1 MLYFTALLIAAVYL
15 GKLSD
20 HFVEHLYSLNNWKGL
35 SQDSSKWIVHV
46 LSVFA
51 LIVET
56 ESRTHPSMKIKRR
69 DTHSPVIT
77 QRSFFMFCV
86 VFGLGYGLGLIT
98 ERFYGFKFSF
108 YAGLGRLHFSEHPD
122 LPAMV
127 MGDVC
132 GQSLA
137 ILILQIAS
145 AIEALLSKTQILR
158 QEQVEEPKDGELPDP
173 MQEARFA
180 RLLVQSVVWYFA
192 WCFLPPTVQK
202 LVGHNAFLD
211 KITLF
216 MVYVMVSKWTPQT

>member
-1 MLYFTALLIAAVYL
+1 MLYYTVLLIAAVYL
-15 GKLSD
+15 GRVSD
-20 HFVEHLYSLNNWKGL
+20 HFVEHLSTLNNSEGL
-35 SQDSSKWIVHV
+35 SQDNRKWMVHI

-51 LIVET
+51 LIVEA
-56 ESRTHPSMKIKRR
+56 ESRIHPSVKIERR
-69 DTHSPVIT
+69 VTHSSVIT

-86 VFGLGYGLGLIT
+86 VFGLGYVLGLIT
-98 ERFYGFKFSF
+98 ERFYGFKFSLC
-108 YAGLGRLHFSEHPD
+108 AGLGRLHFIEHPD

-127 MGDVC
+127 MGDIC

-180 RLLVQSVVWYFA
+180 RLLVQSVVWYFV